1 MAELASSVPA
11 AVGAGLSGEE
21 LRVNVEIAFAGP
33 MGAGKTTLADA
44 LVAARGYRRLS
55 FADPIRFLCQLVLGR
70 PIEKQ
75 RDRGTMQR
83 LGGAGRSP
91 DWAGID
97 TPYEP
102 ARLARAT
109 ALATHL
115 LPEAGPEAVAKL
127 YDALY
132 RQGYAYGFGQERY
145 WIDRWRHELLH
156 GRRPVVVDDVRFP
169 VEGEVLASEGFFVVQ
184 LRVPLEE
191 RKRRIVQRDGAWNDA
206 WTNDA
211 TEAYAERIPTHL
223 ELDGTQSVEALTQR
237 VLEAAEAW
245 ALKR

>member
-1 MAELASSVPA
+1 MLEAIVPA
-11 AVGAGLSGEE
+11 SGLNKES
-21 LRVNVEIAFAGP
+21 LVNVEIAFAGP

-44 LVAARGYRRLS
+44 LVTARGYRRLS
-55 FADPIRFLCQLVLGR
+55 FADPIRFLTKLVVGR

-75 RDRGTMQR
+75 RDRGTLQR

-102 ARLARAT
+102 SRLARAT

-115 LPEAGPEAVAKL
+115 MPEAGPEAVAKL

-132 RQGYAYGFGQERY
+132 KQGYAYGFGQERY
-145 WIDRWRHELLH
+145 WINRWRHELLH
-156 GRRPVVVDDVRFP
+156 GRRPVVVDDCRFP
-169 VEGEVLASEGFFVVQ
+169 IEGEVLAAAGFFVVQ
-184 LRVPLEE
+184 LAVPLEE
-191 RKRRIVQRDGAWNDA
+191 RKRRIIQRDGAWNDA
-206 WTNDA
+206 WTNDP
-211 TEAYAERIPTHL
+211 TEAYAEQIPTHL
-223 ELDGTQSVEALTQR
+223 TLDGTQSVEALTKQ